1 MPLINY
7 AVVPMDG
14 RDAQLQDEMNAATKL
29 AAADLLNN
37 PAWHDRTVVVVWEHL
52 NIASTRLER
61 QNSGVPGP
69 FASFSTSTC
78 IGCPRE
84 MGGQQLRLLLGCR
97 L

>member
-1 MPLINY
+1 MELAAPSAASWGMPLINY

-61 QNSGVPGP
+61 QNSGVPV
-69 FASFSTSTC
+69 TL
-78 IGCPRE
+78 R
-84 MGGQQLRLLLGCR
+84 QLLNLERL
-97 L
+97 